1 MSKVHE
7 KLKLNPGLLGALD
20 CFANPGPI
28 QQGAEPSVANERM
41 YVHHTPGAN
50 GVTQSPWTVSMAC
63 GMARDI
69 LDTEDLMRLKF
80 LALRDGL
87 KRAGM
92 GGLYEHI
99 MGEPIDARQP

>member
-1 MSKVHE
+1 MTE
-7 KLKLNPGLLGALD
+7 KKDVARISPALIAALD
-20 CFANPGPI
+20 SFALPGPI
-28 QQGAEPSVANERM
+28 GPADAQVMANERM
-41 YVHHTPGAN
+41 YVHHTSGAN

-92 GGLYEHI
+92 GSLYENI
-99 MGEPIDARQP
+99 MGEPIDVRQP

>member
-7 KLKLNPGLLGALD
+7 KLKLNPGLLEALD

-28 QQGAEPSVANERM
+28 QQGAEPSAANYRM
-41 YVHHTPGAN
+41 YAHHTLSAN
-50 GVTQSPWTVSMAC
+50 GGTQSLWTVSMAC

-69 LDTEDLMRLKF
+69 LDTEELMHLKF

-92 GGLYEHI
+92 GSLYEHI